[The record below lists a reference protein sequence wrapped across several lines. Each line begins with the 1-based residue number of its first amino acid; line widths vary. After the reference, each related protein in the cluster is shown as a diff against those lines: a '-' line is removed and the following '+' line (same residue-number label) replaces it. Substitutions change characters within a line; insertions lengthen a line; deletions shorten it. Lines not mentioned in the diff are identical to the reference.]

1 MKHCF
6 RHFLSRGQVSVS
18 LFLQLN
24 KRFGVIGL
32 ESTVE
37 LCWFK
42 YVLWATIVHFIGVAV
57 EDFVQVMA
65 FW

>member
-6 RHFLSRGQVSVS
+6 RYFLSRGQVSVS

-42 YVLWATIVHFIGVAV
+42 YVL
-57 EDFVQVMA
+57 
-65 FW
+65 